1 MSRRGDCQPAV
12 RALRTRIAGRHLLE
26 LGGWLAPS
34 AALALMPKCP
44 ACLAAYVALATGVG
58 LSIPAA
64 AQIRS
69 LLIVACAASLA
80 LLAIHRGYR
89 LVRSGRKARQ
99 KTFEHGRNEHGD

>member
-1 MSRRGDCQPAV
+1 MNPRSDCQPAAT
-12 RALRTRIAGRHLLE
+12 ALRTRTAGRYLLE

-44 ACLAAYVALATGVG
+44 ACLAAYIALATGVG
-58 LSIPAA
+58 LSFPAA

-69 LLIVACAASLA
+69 LLIVACVASLA

-89 LVRSGRKARQ
+89 LVRSSRKARQ
-99 KTFEHGRNEHGD
+99 NAFEHRRNEHGD